1 MSPRNHPIKTTLA
14 LVLAL
19 GAITPGATEASMAA
33 DAGAPAPGPA
43 QDLRAQA
50 KTSSLAGTP
59 APGPAQD
66 LRAQAKTSSL
76 AGTPARP
83 RQVVTASAA
92 RGFDW
97 GDATMGAA
105 GILGL
110 SIVAVGGS
118 LAIAGKRRHA
128 IAREDT

>member
-14 LVLAL
+14 LALAL
-19 GAITPGATEASMAA
+19 GAITPGATEARMAA
-33 DAGAPAPGPA
+33 DAGAPAPGPV
-43 QDLRAQA
+43 
-50 KTSSLAGTP
+50 
-59 APGPAQD
+59 QD

-76 AGTPARP
+76 AGTPARA

-92 RGFDW
+92 HGFDW
-97 GDATMGAA
+97 GEATIGAA
-105 GILGL
+105 GILGF

-128 IAREDT
+128 IAREDM